1 MPRLWPLFYVREGRG
16 IASND
21 GDLDMG
27 LENLP
32 SLQDVVVILRSE
44 GTSNEEA
51 EQAMAALTHATEMH
65 PQQLETLLI
74 TLLSGI
80 NNAVH
85 GKGSAMCRPQ
95 EPANLVLYVLLVSS
109 AALVGSLEALK
120 LKPKSFA

>member
-65 PQQLETLLI
+65 PQHPRHDIHIEYEGVVTPVIILSRYSNTSSLLYFLLTLILFSI
-74 TLLSGI
+74 QSQVEMT
-80 NNAVH
+80 NN
-85 GKGSAMCRPQ
+85 
-95 EPANLVLYVLLVSS
+95 EI
-109 AALVGSLEALK
+109 EAK
-120 LKPKSFA
+120 I